1 MIEIELISHENLI
14 LPFIPMF
21 VDIVLYNPHLP
32 FQGNLNHFKPIFSHF
47 NFLNIS
53 FLIFLRYRNRMLI
66 QDELSES
73 CIQLMSQVPTNSSIY
88 AQNFF
93 SEFCKDK
100 RC

>member
-1 MIEIELISHENLI
+1 
-14 LPFIPMF
+14 
-21 VDIVLYNPHLP
+21 
-32 FQGNLNHFKPIFSHF
+32 
-47 NFLNIS
+47 
-53 FLIFLRYRNRMLI
+53 MLI

-73 CIQLMSQVPTNSSIY
+73 CIQLMSQVATNSSIY